1 MTKQKLAQTRA
12 GQTRGLGSRSRRHRP
27 PRERWEEARGGRR
40 PRPTMEDPSPD
51 DAGQKTVRRSRR
63 AGRDEGGSRTLRRS
77 AGGCTKRLGA
87 AGTRGTMWKTASA
100 SPPSGGRPRLVADH
114 THKEPCTK
122 TAGRG
127 PVPFYPSPSRGVRFI
142 YLFTGCF
149 IREEPPRC
157 RLSFPRESWRKEG
170 ASCTPAGL
178 PDQSS
183 PTKDKNEERT
193 LECTHTHPR

>member
-1 MTKQKLAQTRA
+1 
-12 GQTRGLGSRSRRHRP
+12 
-27 PRERWEEARGGRR
+27 
-40 PRPTMEDPSPD
+40 MEDPSPD
-51 DAGQKTVRRSRR
+51 DAEQTTGRRSRR

-77 AGGCTKRLGA
+77 VGGCTTRLGA

-142 YLFTGCF
+142 YLCMT
-149 IREEPPRC
+149 
-157 RLSFPRESWRKEG
+157 
-170 ASCTPAGL
+170 SCARRRVVQCSLGV
-178 PDQSS
+178 
-183 PTKDKNEERT
+183 ERRT
-193 LECTHTHPR
+193 YISQM

>member
-1 MTKQKLAQTRA
+1 MRTDREEDGACRTCGVQPPLLTATPPARA
-12 GQTRGLGSRSRRHRP
+12 
-27 PRERWEEARGGRR
+27 PRATCARR
-40 PRPTMEDPSPD
+40 PEAD
-51 DAGQKTVRRSRR
+51 RRRR
-63 AGRDEGGSRTLRRS
+63 DLDMGRYGEICQGHYNEI
-77 AGGCTKRLGA
+77 TKKLGA

>member
-1 MTKQKLAQTRA
+1 MGAFTDTKTKNRFGRRICDA
-12 GQTRGLGSRSRRHRP
+12 GQT
-27 PRERWEEARGGRR
+27 
-40 PRPTMEDPSPD
+40 
-51 DAGQKTVRRSRR
+51 TVRRSRR

-77 AGGCTKRLGA
+77 AGVCTKRLGA

-142 YLFTGCF
+142 YLF
-149 IREEPPRC
+149 IENEH
-157 RLSFPRESWRKEG
+157 LSFKSRG
-170 ASCTPAGL
+170 THASRSTTSA
-178 PDQSS
+178 DMSHR
-183 PTKDKNEERT
+183 TEERRWRDEQRRA
-193 LECTHTHPR
+193 ECGRGEWRWQGE

>member
-1 MTKQKLAQTRA
+1 MYKAYKKGRKKRRDAGEDEAETSADESRADPGTGEPERTASAAEGTLGRGTRRA
-12 GQTRGLGSRSRRHRP
+12 ATSTDY
-27 PRERWEEARGGRR
+27 GG
-40 PRPTMEDPSPD
+40 PSPD
-51 DAGQKTVRRSRR
+51 DAGQQTVRRSRR

-127 PVPFYPSPSRGVRFI
+127 PVPFYPYPNRGVRFI
-142 YLFTGCF
+142 YLF
-149 IREEPPRC
+149 IPAIA
-157 RLSFPRESWRKEG
+157 LG
-170 ASCTPAGL
+170 ARWAQVKRGPSYVIM
-178 PDQSS
+178 
-183 PTKDKNEERT
+183 
-193 LECTHTHPR
+193 